1 MKGNMNG
8 GWGVSI
14 VLRVVGVLFFAV
26 ALTGLAPSTFGQTI
40 DGNIVGTVFDSTGA
54 VVPDASVMAVNNA
67 TGAKSQTTTGAN
79 GIFRFN
85 NLPVGIY
92 NLTMKKTGF
101 TDAVLQNLAVDLNKT
116 TTANVVIKLGTVTTT
131 VEVVDATPSIDTTT
145 VQVQNTYQAEQIVA
159 LPIIENSA
167 SFFGAYNL
175 SLLGAGVASNGGV
188 GQGQGP
194 SIGGQR
200 PMNNNYMIEGVDNNN
215 KAVTGPLVYVPT
227 EATAE
232 FSLLQNQFTA
242 EFGHS
247 SGGQFNMVVKSGS
260 NQFHGSVYEY
270 FQNRNL
276 NAEDQKFTRQGFT
289 YNPRFDQN
297 KMGGSIGGPIKKDKL
312 FFFGN
317 FEYAPLG
324 QAYSGVSALSPTAA
338 GYALLDGLSST
349 FPNSAT
355 NYKFMKQYMPA
366 STLPLG
372 ACRKP
377 PVPPNLIGAPTG
389 NCLTVG
395 TTDIPIGT
403 LPVAGAFFTNLWT
416 TVASTDYNISDK
428 DQFRARIIYNKQT
441 GLDNSGQLP
450 AFWTTLPQRYYLA
463 TLAEYHNFSPNVT
476 NEFRVGYNRFTQ
488 YFVVGDIK
496 FPGLDVLPNIDLD
509 DLAVSLGP
517 DGSAPQYLVQ
527 NTYQLVDNIS
537 WTKGKHTFKFGFD
550 GRRAISP
557 QHFIQRER
565 GEYEYSNLT
574 DYLTDQIPDGLAER
588 NLGGGK
594 ITYYG
599 NQWATYL
606 YGQDSYRIRPNL
618 TIDLGLRW
626 ERTSVPLSMGVFQV
640 LNHVADAPGVL
651 VFNAPKAANKN
662 FAPKVGIAY
671 SPGTSGN
678 TSIRAGFGMAYDV
691 IFDNVGSTAYPPQIS
706 ATIDV
711 DPAKPAPFKVP
722 FLANGAIFPGS
733 VATGGSLTQADAR
746 AATSSYIP
754 DQVLPYSINWNAS
767 VQHVFHHDYT
777 VELRYVGTR
786 GVHLL
791 VQNRMGQVS
800 RVTPTRFLPTY
811 LQDPGQAAKDALPVT
826 LAQLQALPSNPT
838 LGPLGFATSSGNIV
852 WWPPIG
858 DSSYH
863 GMALQVTRRFNHG
876 FQMVGSYTWSHAID
890 DATATHFT
898 TVLTPRREQDFG
910 NVGVDKSSSAL
921 DRRHRLTLSW
931 MYDTPWFNHS
941 DNWLKKNGIGNWTFV
956 GTYTA
961 ESPEYV
967 TVQSGVDSNLNG
979 DSAGDRTIFNS
990 SGVAGTGS
998 SVSPICRSGAPFAC
1012 TISGSHAAADAPFV
1026 VGYVANDPKA
1036 QYIKAQIGA
1045 LATDGRNS
1053 LKTVG
1058 INNFDLSLGKK
1069 FIIREG
1075 KTLEFRGDFTNAFNH
1090 PQYTPGQI
1098 SSIYYTQYNTGVR
1111 DYLIPGNARFGKWD
1125 QVFDS
1130 HSRTTQLA
1138 LRFVF

>member
-1 MKGNMNG
+1 MKGNMIG
-8 GWGVSI
+8 RWGVSI
-14 VLRVVGVLFFAV
+14 LLCMVGALFFAI
-26 ALTGLAPSTFGQTI
+26 ALTGLAPCAFGQTI
-40 DGNIVGTVFDSTGA
+40 DGNIVGTVFDATGA
-54 VVPDASVMAVNNA
+54 VVPDVSVTAINA
-67 TGAKSQTTTGAN
+67 GTGVKSEVTSGTN
-79 GIFRFN
+79 GTYRFN
-85 NLPVGIY
+85 NLPVGTY
-92 NLTMKKTGF
+92 NITLKKTGF
-101 TDAVLQNLAVDLNKT
+101 NDADIQSLAVELNKT
-116 TTANVVIKLGTVTTT
+116 ATANVVMRLGTVTNL
-131 VEVVDATPSIDTTT
+131 VEVINASPSIDTTT
-145 VQVQNTYQAEQIVA
+145 VQIQNTFKGDQIVA

-175 SLLGAGVASNGGV
+175 SLLGAGVASNGGI

-227 EATAE
+227 EATSQ
-232 FSLLQNQFTA
+232 FSVLQNQFTA

-247 SGGQFNMVVKSGS
+247 SGGQFNMVVKSGT

-276 NAEDQKFTRQGFT
+276 SAEDQKFTRQGFT

-297 KMGGSIGGPIKKDKL
+297 KLGASIGGPVKKDKL

-324 QAYSGVSALSPTAA
+324 QAYTGVSALSPTAA
-338 GYALLDGLSST
+338 GYAVLDGLSST

-355 NYKFMKQYMPA
+355 NYNFMKKYMPA

-372 ACRKP
+372 PCSGLP
-377 PVPPNLIGAPTG
+377 PAPDNG
-389 NCLTVG
+389 NCLKVG
-395 TTDIPIGT
+395 VPSSAAPNVPIGT

-416 TVASTDYNISDK
+416 VVGSSDYNISDK
-428 DQFRARIIYNKQT
+428 DQLRGRIIYNKQT
-441 GLDNSGQLP
+441 GLDNNGQLP

-509 DLAVSLGP
+509 DLGVSLGP
-517 DGSAPQYLVQ
+517 DGSAPQYLIQ
-527 NTYQLVDNIS
+527 NTYQLVDNFS

-565 GEYEYSNLT
+565 GEYEYSNLS
-574 DYLTDQIPDGLAER
+574 DYLTDQIPDALAER
-588 NLGGGK
+588 NLGGGSVV
-594 ITYYG
+594 YFG
-599 NQWATYL
+599 NQWGTYL
-606 YGQDSYRIRPNL
+606 YGQDSYRMRPNL

-640 LNHVADAPGVL
+640 MNHVADAPGVL
-651 VFNAPKAANKN
+651 VFNAPKTANKN

-711 DPAKPAPFKVP
+711 DSSNSPSIFKVP

-733 VATGGSLTQADAR
+733 IASGGSLTVAQAR

-754 DQVLPYSINWNAS
+754 DQVLPYSINWNAG
-767 VQHVFHHDYT
+767 VEHVFHHDYT

-791 VQNRMGQVS
+791 VQNRMGRVS

-811 LQDPGQAAKDALPVT
+811 LQAPSQAAVDALPLSLT
-826 LAQLQALPSNPT
+826 DLTSTSSNPV
-838 LGPLGFATSSGNIV
+838 LGPLGFKSNIT

-863 GMALQVTRRFNHG
+863 GLALQVTRRFSHG
-876 FQMVGSYTWSHAID
+876 LQLIGSYTWSHAID
-890 DATATHFT
+890 DATATHFS
-898 TVLTPRREQDFG
+898 TVLTPRREQDFA
-910 NVGVDKSSSAL
+910 NVGLDKSSSAL

-941 DNWLKKNGIGNWTFV
+941 DSWLKKNGIGNWTIV

-979 DSAGDRTIFNS
+979 DSAGDRTIFNP
-990 SGVAGTGS
+990 SGAPGTGS
-998 SVSPICRSGAPFAC
+998 GVTALHNTAGA
-1012 TISGSHAAADAPFV
+1012 T
-1026 VGYVANDPKA
+1026 VAYLAKNPNA
-1036 QYIKAQIGA
+1036 QYIVAGPGA

-1053 LKTVG
+1053 LRTVG

-1098 SSIYYTQYNTGVR
+1098 SSIYYTTYNTGVR

-1130 HSRTTQLA
+1130 HSRMTQLA

>member
-1 MKGNMNG
+1 M
-8 GWGVSI
+8 S
-14 VLRVVGVLFFAV
+14 RVKSLLITLLL
-26 ALTGLAPSTFGQTI
+26 ALMCAIAITGLAPGAFGQAI
-40 DGNIVGTVFDSTGA
+40 DGNIVGVVTDSTGA
-54 VVPDASVMAVNNA
+54 VVPGAEVTAVNNA
-67 TGAKSQTTTGAN
+67 TGVRGQTITDAN
-79 GIFRFN
+79 GTYRFN
-85 NLPVGIY
+85 NLPVGRY
-92 NLTMKKTGF
+92 NVTVKKSGF
-101 TDAVLQNLAVDLNKT
+101 TDAVLGDLAVDLNKT
-116 TTANVVIKLGTVTTT
+116 ATGNVTIKLGTVTTQ
-131 VEVVDATPSIDTTT
+131 VEVVEATPSIDTTT
-145 VQVQNTYQAEQIVA
+145 VQVQNTFQGDQIVN
-159 LPIIENSA
+159 LPIIESSA

-247 SGGQFNMVVKSGS
+247 SGGQFNMVVKSGT
-260 NQFHGSVYEY
+260 NQVHGSLYEY
-270 FQNRNL
+270 FQNRKL
-276 NAEDQKFTRQGFT
+276 NAEDQSFARQGFT

-297 KMGGSIGGPIKKDKL
+297 KVGASIGGPIKKDKL
-312 FFFGN
+312 FYFGN

-324 QAYSGVSALSPTAA
+324 QAYTGVSALSPTAE
-338 GYALLDGLSST
+338 GYTLLDAQSST
-349 FPNSAT
+349 LANFSQT
-355 NYKFMKQYMPA
+355 NYNFMKQNMPA

-372 ACRKP
+372 PCTTK
-377 PVPPNLIGAPTG
+377 G
-389 NCLTVG
+389 NCLPVG
-395 TTDIPIGT
+395 TANIPIGV

-416 TVASTDYNISDK
+416 VVASSDYNISDK
-428 DQFRARIIYNKQT
+428 DQLRARFIHNKQT
-441 GLDNSGQLP
+441 GLDNNGQLP
-450 AFWTTLPQRYYLA
+450 AFWTTLPQRYFLG
-463 TLAEYHNFSPNVT
+463 TLAEYHTFSPSLA
-476 NEFRVGYNRFTQ
+476 NEFRIGYNRFTQ
-488 YFVVGDIK
+488 YFTVGNIK

-517 DGSAPQYLVQ
+517 DGSAPQYLIQ

-537 WTKGKHTFKFGFD
+537 WTKGKHAFKFGFD

-565 GEYEYSNLT
+565 GEYEYSDLQS
-574 DYLTDQIPDGLAER
+574 YLTDQVPDALAER
-588 NLGGGK
+588 NLGGSSVVFF
-594 ITYYG
+594 G

-606 YGQDSYRIRPNL
+606 YGQDSYRMRRNL

-626 ERTSVPLSMGVFQV
+626 ERTTVAASSGIFQV
-640 LNHVADAPGVL
+640 LNHIADVPGVL
-651 VFNAPKAANKN
+651 VFNAPKTANKN

-706 ATIDV
+706 STIDAGNF
-711 DPAKPAPFKVP
+711 PATFKAP

-733 VATGGSLTQADAR
+733 VSAGGSLTAVDAR

-767 VQHVFHHDYT
+767 VQHVFHKDYT

-791 VQNRMGQVS
+791 VQNQMGRVAP
-800 RVTPTRFLPTY
+800 VTPTRFLPTY
-811 LQDPGQAAKDALPVT
+811 LQAPSQATLDALPLT
-826 LAQLQALPSNPT
+826 LAQLKAIPNNPI
-838 LGPLGFATSSGNIV
+838 LGPQGFTSTIT

-863 GMALQVTRRFNHG
+863 GMALQVTRRFTHG
-876 FQMVGSYTWSHAID
+876 FQMIGSYTWSHAID
-890 DATATHFT
+890 DSTATHFT
-898 TVLTPRREQDFG
+898 TVLTPRREQDHA
-910 NVGVDKSSSAL
+910 NVGLDKSSSAL

-931 MYDTPWFNHS
+931 IYDTPWFNNS
-941 DNWLKKNGIGNWTFV
+941 QNWLAKNGIGNWRFV

-979 DSAGDRTIFNS
+979 DTAGDRTIINPN
-990 SGVAGTGS
+990 GVPGTGS
-998 SVSPICRSGAPFAC
+998 SVTPQCNSSKPAGEPCGAPDPNNA
-1012 TISGSHAAADAPFV
+1012 SYKPNLYV
-1026 VGYVANDPKA
+1026 VGYLANDPNA
-1036 QYIKAQIGA
+1036 QYIKAQQGA
-1045 LATDGRNS
+1045 LATDSRNS
-1053 LKTVG
+1053 LRTRG
-1058 INNFDLSLGKK
+1058 INNFDLSVAKK
-1069 FIIREG
+1069 FNLTES
-1075 KTLEFRGDFTNAFNH
+1075 KTIEFRGDFTNAFNH
-1090 PQYTPGQI
+1090 PQYTPGLI

-1111 DYLIPGNARFGKWD
+1111 DFLIPGNARFAKWD
-1125 QVFDS
+1125 QVFNS
-1130 HSRTTQLA
+1130 HSRMTQLVV
-1138 LRFVF
+1138 RFVF

>member
-1 MKGNMNG
+1 MKRNMNG
-8 GWGVSI
+8 RGGVSTI
-14 VLRVVGVLFFAV
+14 LCMVGVFLFAV
-26 ALTGLAPSTFGQTI
+26 ALAGLAPCTFGQTT
-40 DGNIVGTVFDSTGA
+40 DGNIVGSVSDSTGA
-54 VVPDASVMAVNNA
+54 VVPDASVTAVNAA
-67 TGAKSQTTTGAN
+67 TGVKMQATTGAN
-79 GIFRFN
+79 GLFRFN
-85 NLPVGIY
+85 NLPVGAWNI
-92 NLTMKKTGF
+92 TVKKPGF
-101 TDAVLQNLAVDLNKT
+101 ADALIQNLAVELNKT
-116 TTANVVIKLGTVTTT
+116 TTANVVVQLGTVTTQ
-131 VEVVDATPSIDTTT
+131 VEVVDAAPPVDTTT
-145 VQVQNTYQAEQIVA
+145 VQVQNTFQSEQIVN
-159 LPIIENSA
+159 LPIIENSS

-194 SIGGQR
+194 SVGGQR

-215 KAVTGPLVYVPT
+215 KGITGPLVYVPT

-232 FSLLQNQFTA
+232 FSILQNQFTA

-297 KMGGSIGGPIKKDKL
+297 KLGASIGGPIKKDKL

-324 QAYSGVSALSPTAA
+324 QAYTGVAAESPTPA
-338 GYALLDGLSST
+338 GYALLDGLSTTLAGFSK
-349 FPNSAT
+349 T
-355 NYKFMKQYMPA
+355 NYNFMKQYMPA
-366 STLPLG
+366 STLGASDSTTIRTSPTTTVDIPLG
-372 ACRKP
+372 
-377 PVPPNLIGAPTG
+377 I
-389 NCLTVG
+389 
-395 TTDIPIGT
+395 
-403 LPVAGAFFTNLWT
+403 LPVTGAFFTNLWT
-416 TVASTDYNISDK
+416 VVGSSDYNISDK
-428 DQFRARIIYNKQT
+428 DQIRGRFISNKQT
-441 GLDNSGQLP
+441 GLDNNAQLP
-450 AFWTTLPQRYYLA
+450 GFWTTLPQRYYLG
-463 TLAEYHNFSPNVT
+463 TLAEYHTFNPNLT

-488 YFVVGDIK
+488 FYTVPNIK
-496 FPGLDVLPNIDLD
+496 FPGLDALPNIDLD
-509 DLAVSLGP
+509 DLGVALGP
-517 DGSAPQYLVQ
+517 NGSAPQFSVQ
-527 NTYQLVDNIS
+527 NTYQLVENIS
-537 WTKGKHTFKFGFD
+537 WTKGKHAFKFGFD

-565 GEYEYSNLT
+565 GEYEYPVLQ
-574 DYLTDQIPDGLAER
+574 DYLTDQVPSGGNLAER
-588 NLGGGK
+588 NLGGAA
-594 ITYYG
+594 INYYG

-606 YGQDSYRIRPNL
+606 YGQDSYRMRHNL

-651 VFNAPKAANKN
+651 VFNAPKTSNKN

-706 ATIDV
+706 ATV
-711 DPAKPAPFKVP
+711 DAGNFPAIFKAP
-722 FLANGAIFPGS
+722 FLANGGIFPGS
-733 VATGGSLTQADAR
+733 IATGGSLTTAQAR
-746 AATSSYIP
+746 TATSSYIP

-767 VQHVFHHDYT
+767 VQHIFQHDYT

-791 VQNRMGQVS
+791 VQNRMGRVS
-800 RVTPTRFLPTY
+800 KVTPTFFLPTY
-811 LQDPGQAAKDALPVT
+811 LQAPSQAAVDALPLT
-826 LAQLQALPSNPT
+826 LKQVKAVSSNPV
-838 LGPLGFATSSGNIV
+838 LGPVGFTSNIT

-863 GMALQVTRRFNHG
+863 GMALQVTRRFSHG
-876 FQMVGSYTWSHAID
+876 LQLIGAYTWSHAID

-990 SGVAGTGS
+990 SGAPGTGS
-998 SVSPICRSGAPFAC
+998 DVTPLCRTGAPVSPC
-1012 TISGSHAAADAPFV
+1012 TLTPDANGVIQDQPYI
-1026 VGYVANDPKA
+1026 VGYAAKNGNA
-1036 QYIKAQIGA
+1036 QYIKAQVGA

-1069 FIIREG
+1069 FTIREG

-1090 PQYTPGQI
+1090 PQFTPGQI

-1130 HSRTTQLA
+1130 HSRMTQLA
-1138 LRFVF
+1138 LRIVF